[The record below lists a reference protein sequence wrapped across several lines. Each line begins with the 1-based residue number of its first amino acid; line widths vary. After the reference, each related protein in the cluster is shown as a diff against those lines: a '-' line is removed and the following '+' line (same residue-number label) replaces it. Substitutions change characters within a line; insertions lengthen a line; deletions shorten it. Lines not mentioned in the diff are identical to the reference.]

1 MRQMKKAA
9 LVAALVLVMSFGI
22 VASAHAATAT
32 GTTVIT
38 ASINS
43 KLVLTVPADHA
54 FGAFDPDAADPAP
67 YSGNVNVR
75 SNVPFTLVRTNPAN
89 TFPAGMLSVNN
100 PAGMDGSNQAKA
112 PAAGGRDYAQT
123 YTLTIAPGG
132 VWQDPGSFSS
142 SYLYTATY

>member
-1 MRQMKKAA
+1 MKKAA
-9 LVAALVLVMSFGI
+9 LVAALVLVMAFGV

-43 KLVLTVPADHA
+43 KLVLTVPADHD

-75 SNVPFTLVRTNPAN
+75 SNVGYTLVRTNPVN
-89 TFPAGMLSVNN
+89 TFPAGMLSVND
-100 PAGMDGSNQAKA
+100 PAGMDGTAQPKA
-112 PAAGGRDYAQT
+112 PSAGGRDFGQT

-132 VWQDPGSFSS
+132 VWQDPGNYSS

>member
-1 MRQMKKAA
+1 MKKAA
-9 LVAALVLVMSFGI
+9 LVAALVLVMAFGV

-43 KLVLTVPADHA
+43 KLVMTVPADHA

-75 SNVPFTLVRTNPAN
+75 SNVPFQLDRTNPVN
-89 TFPAGMLSVNN
+89 TFPAGMLSV
-100 PAGMDGSNQAKA
+100 PLASGMNTGIDEAKA
-112 PAAGGRDYAQT
+112 PNAGGRNYGQT
-123 YTLTIAPGG
+123 WTLTVAPGG
-132 VWQDPGSFSS
+132 VWQDQGNYTS